1 MPTPMKIKLQL
12 KNNRIIIA
20 VSTIIIVMA
29 VAYVQQHYLVI
40 HNKSESLPS
49 HWFVISKGQ
58 IPQKDQIFAFKAKD
72 NPAYKAGEIFIKIVG
87 GAGGDEVKIKERNFY
102 ITNQFGDQFIGTAK
116 TESLKGLSLEMLDAG
131 IIPEHFFFAY
141 TTHKDSY
148 DSRYKEIGLI
158 NEKDII
164 GTAVLAF

>member
-1 MPTPMKIKLQL
+1 MPTKQQL

-20 VSTIIIVMA
+20 VSTIIIVMTI
-29 VAYVQQHYLVI
+29 AYVQKHYLVV
-40 HNKSESLPS
+40 HNKSESLPN

-58 IPQKDQIFAFKAKD
+58 IPHKNQIFAFKAKD
-72 NPAYKAGEIFIKIVG
+72 NPAYKAGEIFIKIAG
-87 GAGGDEVKIKERNFY
+87 GVSGDEVKITERNFF
-102 ITNQFGDQFIGTAK
+102 INDQFIGTAK
-116 TESLKGLSLEMLDAG
+116 TESLKGLPLEMSDAG
-131 IIPEHFFFAY
+131 IIPEHSFFAY

-158 NEKDII
+158 NEQDII

>member
-20 VSTIIIVMA
+20 ISTIIIVVT
-29 VAYVQQHYLVI
+29 VAYVGQHYLVI

-87 GAGGDEVKIKERNFY
+87 GAGGDEVKIRERDFY
-102 ITNQFGDQFIGTAK
+102 INDQFIGTAK
-116 TESLKGLSLEMLDAG
+116 TESLKGLPLEMSDAG

-164 GTAVLAF
+164 GTAVFAF